1 MYIPDAFH
9 ESDPERL
16 QSFMTENSFATLMS
30 PAEAGPIA
38 THLPLLLDG
47 KAGPQ
52 GKLVGH
58 MARAN
63 PHWREFESGRLV
75 LVIFHGPHEY
85 ISPDWQSSELA
96 LPTWNYAAVHVY
108 ARPALIE
115 DSRRVRQ
122 VLDDL
127 VETNES
133 GRLTP
138 WANDLPEEF
147 RSKME
152 RAIVA
157 FELSIERVEGK
168 FKLSQNRPAADQKG
182 ALKGLESERPGSQL
196 ADLWRPLLNDSADTR

>member
-9 ESDPERL
+9 ESDPDSL
-16 QSFMTENSFATLMS
+16 QAFMAENSFATLMS

-52 GKLVGH
+52 GMLVGH

-63 PHWREFESGRLV
+63 PHWREFESGHPV

-115 DSRRVRQ
+115 EPARVRQ
-122 VLDDL
+122 VLDAL
-127 VETNES
+127 VQASEA
-133 GRLTP
+133 GRSSP
-138 WANDLPEEF
+138 WPNALPEEF

-157 FELSIERVEGK
+157 FELSIERIEGK
-168 FKLSQNRPAADQKG
+168 FKLSQNRPAADQKS

-196 ADLWRPLLNDSADTR
+196 ADFWRPLLKDLADTR

>member
-9 ESDPERL
+9 ESDPDRL
-16 QSFMTENSFATLMS
+16 QAFMAENSFATLIS

-52 GKLVGH
+52 GMLVGH

-115 DSRRVRQ
+115 ETARVRQ
-122 VLDDL
+122 TLDDL
-127 VETNES
+127 VQASEA
-133 GRLTP
+133 GRSSP
-138 WANDLPEEF
+138 WPNALPEEF

-157 FELSIERVEGK
+157 FELSIERIEGK
-168 FKLSQNRPAADQKG
+168 FKLSQNRPAADQKS

-196 ADLWRPLLNDSADTR
+196 ADFWRPLLKGLADTR

>member
-9 ESDPERL
+9 ESDPDRL
-16 QSFMTENSFATLMS
+16 QAFMAENSFATLMS

-52 GKLVGH
+52 GMLVGH

-85 ISPDWQSSELA
+85 ISPDWQSSELS

-115 DSRRVRQ
+115 EPARVRQ
-122 VLDDL
+122 VLDAL
-127 VETNES
+127 VQASEA
-133 GRLTP
+133 GRSSP
-138 WANDLPEEF
+138 WPNALPEEF

-157 FELSIERVEGK
+157 FELSIERIEGK
-168 FKLSQNRPAADQKG
+168 FKLSQNRPAADQKS

-196 ADLWRPLLNDSADTR
+196 ADFWRPLLKDLADTR

>member
-1 MYIPDAFH
+1 
-9 ESDPERL
+9 
-16 QSFMTENSFATLMS
+16 
-30 PAEAGPIA
+30 
-38 THLPLLLDG
+38 
-47 KAGPQ
+47 
-52 GKLVGH
+52 
-58 MARAN
+58 
-63 PHWREFESGRLV
+63 V

-115 DSRRVRQ
+115 EPARVRQ
-122 VLDDL
+122 VLDAL
-127 VETNES
+127 VQASEA
-133 GRLTP
+133 GRSSP
-138 WANDLPEEF
+138 WPNALPEEF

-168 FKLSQNRPAADQKG
+168 FKLSQNRPAADQKS

-196 ADLWRPLLNDSADTR
+196 ADLWRPLLKDLADTR